1 MNESVNIIVYVA
13 FIAFIMYYKSNVVEL
28 FTSDRKEYDYRDYL
42 CETRKGCNSIVNLNE
57 RSLSM
62 NPGNLRD
69 KVFYDF

>member
-1 MNESVNIIVYVA
+1 MNESIIVYVA
-13 FIAFIMYYKSNVVEL
+13 FIAFIMYFNSNIVEL
-28 FTSDRKEYDYRDYL
+28 FTGDGKEYDYSDFL
-42 CETRKGCNSIVNLNE
+42 CESRLGCNSIVNLNE